1 MIIADAF
8 KDGKAF
14 MPFITCGDPNLDIT
28 EEIIYALDEAGAS
41 LIELGIPF
49 SDPTAEG
56 PVIQSASE
64 RALQAGTT
72 TDKVFNMVEKVRKK
86 VSIPLAFMTY
96 ANVVYSYGIEN
107 FFQHSAG
114 LNVNA
119 VILPDVPFEE
129 KDEFAIP
136 CKESGIDFIS
146 LIAPTSARRVE
157 TIAKQA
163 QGFIYLVSSLGVTG
177 VRDQIHGDIA
187 SLVQEVRR
195 YTTIPIAIGFGIGS
209 ARSAQEMSKYADG
222 VIIGSAIMQLV
233 ADHGIDA
240 PDKVY
245 DFAREIVE
253 ALKD

>member
-187 SLVQEVRR
+187 SLVQEVRSH
-195 YTTIPIAIGFGIGS
+195 TAIPIAIGFGIGS
-209 ARSAQEMSKYADG
+209 ARSAQEMAKYADG

>member
-64 RALQAGTT
+64 KTLQAGTT

-157 TIAKQA
+157 TIAKQS
-163 QGFIYLVSSLGVTG
+163 QGFIYLVSPLGVTG
-177 VRDQIHGDIA
+177 VRDQIHGD
-187 SLVQEVRR
+187 
-195 YTTIPIAIGFGIGS
+195 
-209 ARSAQEMSKYADG
+209 
-222 VIIGSAIMQLV
+222 
-233 ADHGIDA
+233 
-240 PDKVY
+240 
-245 DFAREIVE
+245 
-253 ALKD
+253 

>member
-187 SLVQEVRR
+187 SLVQEVRSH
-195 YTTIPIAIGFGIGS
+195 TAIPIAIGFGIGS

>member
-1 MIIADAF
+1 
-8 KDGKAF
+8 
-14 MPFITCGDPNLDIT
+14 
-28 EEIIYALDEAGAS
+28 
-41 LIELGIPF
+41 
-49 SDPTAEG
+49 
-56 PVIQSASE
+56 
-64 RALQAGTT
+64 
-72 TDKVFNMVEKVRKK
+72 
-86 VSIPLAFMTY
+86 MTY

-187 SLVQEVRR
+187 SLVQEVRSH
-195 YTTIPIAIGFGIGS
+195 TAIPIAIGFGIGS
-209 ARSAQEMSKYADG
+209 ARSAQEMAKYADG
-222 VIIGSAIMQLV
+222 VIMGSAIMQLV

>member
-187 SLVQEVRR
+187 SLVQEVRSH
-195 YTTIPIAIGFGIGS
+195 TAIPIAIGFGIGS
-209 ARSAQEMSKYADG
+209 ARSAQEMAKYADG
-222 VIIGSAIMQLV
+222 VIMGSAIMQLV